1 MHSTVVGITLSW
13 GFRLIIVLQMYTG
26 IEHLSNWMVGGGN
39 LVSLCWSRRLQI
51 RKKRLEWSMGQQMRV
66 GDTSLNS
73 VSLTCRYSQS
83 HVEIVYRQVQ
93 THGLLHMHISLWRLS
108 GLRSKDTPVTT
119 STCSTQIL
127 VFNTILQQ
135 KEPRLNGEM
144 ADSRTG
150 ARDIQD
156 GAGCIHTWDK
166 VRVKFSKKIM

>member
-13 GFRLIIVLQMYTG
+13 GWRLIIVLQMYTG
-26 IEHLSNWMVGGGN
+26 IEHLSTWMVGGGN
-39 LVSLCWSRRLQI
+39 LVSLCRSRRLQI
-51 RKKRLEWSMGQQMRV
+51 SKKRLEWSMGQWMRV

-119 STCSTQIL
+119 STCSTRAWFSIL
-127 VFNTILQQ
+127 FFNKRSPCSMERWL
-135 KEPRLNGEM
+135 
-144 ADSRTG
+144 
-150 ARDIQD
+150 IQ
-156 GAGCIHTWDK
+156 GLGQGTYKMGLGVSIHGT
-166 VRVKFSKKIM
+166 KFK